1 MGASHIDHARVCVVY
16 AKFQTFLLNVCWW
29 RRGQKCSSQHKM
41 GVSNGAECQYMFART
56 RPITWRYS
64 RNTHTHTYN
73 GSFAYILYMVNGGIN
88 GKNIFIV
95 LRNISVRVCPSS
107 YTSLNIFH
115 LLRMVANSSAVLL
128 DAMRVIFGMR
138 SLAFL
143 VICIAC
149 AISWCNGTYGHLLL
163 FMG

>member
-1 MGASHIDHARVCVVY
+1 
-16 AKFQTFLLNVCWW
+16 
-29 RRGQKCSSQHKM
+29 
-41 GVSNGAECQYMFART
+41 
-56 RPITWRYS
+56 
-64 RNTHTHTYN
+64 
-73 GSFAYILYMVNGGIN
+73 MVNGGIN

-115 LLRMVANSSAVLL
+115 LLRMVANSSAVPL

-138 SLAFL
+138 LLAFL
-143 VICIAC
+143 VICVAY